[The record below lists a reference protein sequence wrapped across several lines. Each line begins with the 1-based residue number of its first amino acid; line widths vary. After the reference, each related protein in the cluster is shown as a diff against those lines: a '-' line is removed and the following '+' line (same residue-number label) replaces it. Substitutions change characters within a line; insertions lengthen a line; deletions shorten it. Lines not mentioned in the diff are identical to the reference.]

1 MKRTSQ
7 WMVTAAM
14 IAATATAAMAKKPPP
29 VMVPAAPPAPVEK
42 PPADALEAEVQR
54 IATSSSPGARRVGE
68 FMRGAGDKN
77 SHMDWFVP
85 LEAGTCYYFVGVG
98 GAGIEFLSLYLW
110 DPQNKRITENRAKS
124 PQVTLAACTTFP
136 GPHHVQ
142 AKVGKGMG
150 EYRVAIYRAGASGGP
165 PPPAPVAVAVA
176 PPPPPPPPPAPVRT
190 AAPPPPPP
198 PPPAPVYRAA
208 APPPP
213 PPPAPV
219 YHAPPPPP
227 PAYHAPPPP
236 PPSHQPAPST
246 GDTLSTTTTKA
257 AGLAGGFKNALGGFS
272 MSSSSTTTHTTS
284 TSTSTS
290 TGGGGSSRYKGQDGC
305 DGDWHLGQNAMVN
318 SRNPPGIECNNPN
331 APTNCPTGMYIS
343 LRSQGKCYCI
353 ARCSEYNSQ
362 PAEGAAC
369 TADGSWVCNHYQSL
383 STTNHSV
390 FCAPAAWHLCTK

>member
-7 WMVTAAM
+7 WMVVAAM
-14 IAATATAAMAKKPPP
+14 MVATATGTMAKKPPP
-29 VMVPAAPPAPVEK
+29 VMVPPAPAER
-42 PPADALEAEVQR
+42 PPSDALEAEVQR
-54 IATSSSPGARRVGE
+54 IATSSSPGARRVGD
-68 FMRGAGDKN
+68 FLRGAGDKN

-85 LEAGTCYYFVGVG
+85 LEAGTCYFIVGVAG
-98 GAGIEFLSLYLW
+98 PGIEFLSLYLW

-124 PQVTLAACTTFP
+124 PQATMAACTTFP

-142 AKVGKGMG
+142 GKVGKGMG
-150 EYRVAIYRAGASGGP
+150 EYRVAVYRTGASGVP
-165 PPPAPVAVAVA
+165 APAPVAVAVA
-176 PPPPPPPPPAPVRT
+176 APPPPPPPATYRPS
-190 AAPPPPPP
+190 PPPP
-198 PPPAPVYRAA
+198 PPPAAYR
-208 APPPP
+208 PPPP

-227 PAYHAPPPP
+227 AQVYHAPPPP
-236 PPSHQPAPST
+236 PPSAAPAPSAA
-246 GDTLSTTTTKA
+246 DTIGSTTTKA
-257 AGLAGGFKNALGGFS
+257 AGIAGGFKSALGGFS

-290 TGGGGSSRYKGQDGC
+290 SGGGGGSSRYRGQDGC
-305 DGDWHLGQNAMVN
+305 DGDWHLGQTPMVN

-343 LRSQGKCYCI
+343 LRSQGKCYCV

-369 TADGSWVCNHYQSL
+369 TADGSFVCNHYQSL